1 MPAPRRHDG
10 HPRMAEDCSPEE
22 SDEKRTP
29 AVQAFIERFMKSKAG
44 ENASLENI
52 VIDAFG
58 DGESVQMADEL
69 LALVLAGTKTATC
82 MSAWSW
88 DQEFEVPLVPGML
101 SVILDGAKTPRCVVE
116 TISVTRLAYRDVT
129 ADFARAEG
137 EHTPSDLDDDS
148 VLKHWRAGH
157 WAFYAKTLPLIGRE
171 PSQDMPVLCERFTVI
186 YREDSR
192 RSNRS

>member
-1 MPAPRRHDG
+1 MDEDRQPEGPA
-10 HPRMAEDCSPEE
+10 
-22 SDEKRTP
+22 EKRTP
-29 AVQAFIERFMKSKAG
+29 AVQAFIERFLKSEGGAH
-44 ENASLENI
+44 ASPESI

-69 LALVLAGTKTATC
+69 LALVLAGKKTATC

-88 DQEFEVPLVPGML
+88 DREFEAPLVPGML

-116 TISVTRLAYRDVT
+116 TTSVTRVAYRDVT

-148 VLKHWRAGH
+148 VLRHWRTGH

-171 PSQDMPVLCERFTVI
+171 PSEDMPVLCERFKVI
-186 YREDSR
+186 YREAHQ
-192 RSNRS
+192 